1 MSHLN
6 TKNICPY
13 CKAIVAGGVDGCV
26 SLFNEI
32 LTLEYTNPEYGAV
45 HLLTCDA
52 HPLQHSEIHGK
63 KNNPFHLLR
72 LCWLLEHNGDPKI
85 GQGPRWLQNHFNGM
99 PELPKLTPPTDRGK
113 MTVVD
118 VHKAK
123 DAKEHAK
130 LVRQW
135 GISVW
140 QAWNTHHQ
148 WARQTLNK
156 ILNL

>member
-1 MSHLN
+1 MSHLT
-6 TKNICPY
+6 TKDICPY
-13 CKAIVAGGVDGCV
+13 CKAIVAGGVEGCV

-99 PELPKLTPPTDRGK
+99 PELPILIPPTDRGK

-123 DAKEHAK
+123 DAKEHAQ
-130 LVRQW
+130 LVKQW

-148 WARQTLNK
+148 WARQTLIK